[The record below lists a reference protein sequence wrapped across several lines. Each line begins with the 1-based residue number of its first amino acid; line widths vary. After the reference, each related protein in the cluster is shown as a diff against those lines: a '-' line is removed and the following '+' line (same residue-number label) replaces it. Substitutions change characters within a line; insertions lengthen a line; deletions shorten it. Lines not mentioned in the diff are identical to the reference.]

1 MIDTGIEVQQA
12 TAADAEAILTV
23 QKAAY
28 ASEARIYDD
37 WQIPPLTQ
45 TVIEMQADIERL
57 VVLKAV
63 LDGGIVGSVRAGL
76 VGDTCHV
83 GRLVVRP
90 DLEGRGIGSRLLR
103 EIEARFPSAAR
114 FELFTGHRSER
125 NLGLYQ
131 RRGYRIFKTEA
142 TSDTLSLVYLEKLR
156 TST

>member
-1 MIDTGIEVQQA
+1 MPEPTVEIHVA
-12 TAADAEAILTV
+12 TLADAETILAV

-28 ASEARIYDD
+28 QSEARIYGD

-45 TVIEMQADIERL
+45 TVREMERDIERL

-63 LDGGIVGSVRAGL
+63 LDGDVVGSVRAGL
-76 VGDTCHV
+76 LEGTCHI

-90 DLEGRGIGSRLLR
+90 DVEGRGIGSRLLR
-103 EIEARFPSAAR
+103 EIEARFPTAAR

-131 RRGYRIFKTEA
+131 RRGYRIFKTEPA
-142 TSDTLSLVYLEKLR
+142 SPGLTLVHLEKAR
-156 TST
+156 T